1 MTQFKAP
8 FRTDLHDAINA
19 AVKTHTKRGWSQ
31 GDFLPEMQILQH
43 AISITHINQAAAL
56 TALVCCG
63 RSVEL
68 AQRELV
74 AFRDEAARRIQMEV
88 DMAKLDAFALG
99 VQVHQLAV
107 PCHSPVIG
115 MFDDEGLQVDP
126 NDPVLPV
133 HEALMASCLQQII
146 NWNALKAYMAAHY
159 PSDGH
164 WTTDPASVFD
174 SCTGEGEAAR
184 RFVGTEVGG
193 DSLPDMIESLTEPD
207 SADTD
212 LCMLL
217 LYDLRRAAMMAMV
230 VQH

>member
-8 FRTDLHDAINA
+8 FRTNLFDALDA
-19 AVKTHTKRGWSQ
+19 AVNTHTKKGWSQ
-31 GDFLPEMQILQH
+31 RQFAPDMQVLKH
-43 AISITHINQAAAL
+43 AISITYIDQAAAL

-63 RSVEL
+63 RSVKL

-74 AFRDEAARRIQMEV
+74 AFRDEAARRIQMKV

-99 VQVHQLAV
+99 VQIHQLAV

-115 MFDDEGLQVDP
+115 MVDDEGLQVDP

-133 HEALMASCLQQII
+133 HEALMASCMQQIV
-146 NWNALKAYMAAHY
+146 NWNALKAYMAAHC

-164 WTTDPASVFD
+164 WTTDPASVFN
-174 SCTGEGEAAR
+174 SCTEEGEAAR
-184 RFVGTEVGG
+184 RWVGTEVGG

-212 LCMLL
+212 LCWLL